1 MARPS
6 TPKDRE
12 ALRPII
18 ESMIFA
24 AEEPLSP
31 RVLLSLLYEDP
42 AQARA
47 LPATPLF
54 DEGAA
59 EENAVA
65 VAADTGS
72 GESSAEPADAPVDAA
87 IDAAVEGE
95 GEGTD
100 GEEETAESLF
110 APAPERGEREVKGGI
125 SVKELKSLVGELN
138 EEYERTGRSFRI
150 IEIAGGFQFATT
162 REFGEFVGLLSRE
175 RARRK
180 LSPASLETLSIVAYR
195 QPVTKPEVEAIRGVN
210 CDQVLLS
217 LLERNLIAITG
228 RGDSVGRPLLYG
240 TTAEF
245 LRAFGLNS
253 LDDMPKL
260 RELEELMEEDAHMA
274 TPPEV
279 IPAEVTQELL
289 ELDDE
294 GNERVESDALTELE
308 SDDLSAER
316 SDEEVGDTD
325 DRDDAIAT
333 DRDVEER
340 EAAVASIDDQ
350 DVDEGSPDPMS
361 VERQEMSDADDA
373 EEAEVSD
380 EERGG

>member
-18 ESMIFA
+18 EAMIFA

-54 DEGAA
+54 DEGAV
-59 EENAVA
+59 EEN

-72 GESSAEPADAPVDAA
+72 GESSAEPVDAA

-95 GEGTD
+95 GEETD
-100 GEEETAESLF
+100 GEETAESLF

-125 SVKELKSLVGELN
+125 SIKELKSLVGELN

-316 SDEEVGDTD
+316 SDEEVGDAD
-325 DRDDAIAT
+325 DREDAIAT
-333 DRDVEER
+333 DRDVDER